1 MQAAEESGQSYQNL
15 LVKYRALQQE
25 LQNLKF
31 APRELDGQ
39 RTSDTY
45 IVVLID
51 AHRHKVC
58 PMSDSHSEAGGQT
71 SFAMLCSEIR
81 MAALKP
87 SNCSRTQ

>member
-51 AHRHKVC
+51 AHSHKV
-58 PMSDSHSEAGGQT
+58 
-71 SFAMLCSEIR
+71 
-81 MAALKP
+81 
-87 SNCSRTQ
+87 

>member
-51 AHRHKVC
+51 AHSHKVF
-58 PMSDSHSEAGGQT
+58 PMSDSHSVVDGQA
-71 SFAMLCSEIR
+71 SFAMLCLEIR
-81 MAALKP
+81 MADLKP
-87 SNCSRTQ
+87 SNCSKTQ